1 MSKCAVADIGKL
13 FSTLFLSLLPDWL
26 DPVEQDRQVQ
36 TTSNTAHGSPF
47 NSFGN
52 LPYTAYNGRSE
63 SIITQFRETKPSPPI
78 LASTRHA
85 LLHHLLRYKL
95 HLHTLVEFNEAGKI
109 VYIRDLV
116 DLRDLWEGVVPFGR
130 ETAWIGRRLGGLAL
144 AGMGRLAFGSTS
156 GSGQVGRRDDTEYAG
171 SDREEREV
179 DGDRVD
185 SLGLDVGTLASAPDV
200 DSGGEEGGAR
210 R

>member
-1 MSKCAVADIGKL
+1 LSKCVVADIGEL
-13 FSTLFLSLLPDWL
+13 SSTLFLSLLPDWL
-26 DPVEQDRQVQ
+26 DPIEHDRQLQ

-52 LPYTAYNGRSE
+52 LPYTTPAYNGRSE
-63 SIITQFRETKPSPPI
+63 SLITQFRETKPSPPI

-144 AGMGRLAFGSTS
+144 AGMGRLVFGSTS
-156 GSGQVGRRDDTEYAG
+156 GAGQVERSANLEDGPEG
-171 SDREEREV
+171 REV

-200 DSGGEEGGAR
+200 DSGGEEGGVR
-210 R
+210 G

>member
-1 MSKCAVADIGKL
+1 M
-13 FSTLFLSLLPDWL
+13 
-26 DPVEQDRQVQ
+26 
-36 TTSNTAHGSPF
+36 
-47 NSFGN
+47 
-52 LPYTAYNGRSE
+52 
-63 SIITQFRETKPSPPI
+63 
-78 LASTRHA
+78 
-85 LLHHLLRYKL
+85 
-95 HLHTLVEFNEAGKI
+95 
-109 VYIRDLV
+109 YIRDLV

-156 GSGQVGRRDDTEYAG
+156 GSGQIGRRDDTEYAG
-171 SDREEREV
+171 NDREEREL